1 MVLVPSI
8 FWVPAL
14 ALALSLA
21 WLLHNALVPA
31 LAWLL
36 HLAGRIGF
44 PVLIPFQVSSLA
56 LAGAARARDCHG

>member
-1 MVLVPSI
+1 MALVPSI
-8 FWVPAL
+8 FGVPSL

-21 WLLHNALVPA
+21 WLLHRAVVPA

-36 HLAGRIGF
+36 HLAGRIGA
-44 PVLIPFQVSSLA
+44 PVPIPFQVSWLA